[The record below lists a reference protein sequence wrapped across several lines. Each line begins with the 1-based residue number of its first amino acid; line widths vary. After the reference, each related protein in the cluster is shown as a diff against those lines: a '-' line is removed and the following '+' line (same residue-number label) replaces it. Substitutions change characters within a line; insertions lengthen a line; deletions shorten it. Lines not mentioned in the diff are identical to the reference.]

1 MIVQSKRPGSCA
13 AAAALAAKAARA
25 SMTLFGVAVLAAL
38 IQSLLPPSGGLAAEA
53 PPAVKVDVPVV
64 LKQAKVVFNM
74 DHLAFS
80 GDTPVGLAHM
90 MMMSERFAAMGAD
103 WKIVGVFHGDAG
115 YMVLNDEKYDAVR
128 HTKTGNPYKQLIRT
142 LLDRGVGIEEC
153 VVTMKAHGWTN
164 DDLLP
169 MVKVNGGGDLRIVEL
184 VQQGYVML
192 QP

>member
-1 MIVQSKRPGSCA
+1 MMLQSKRPVSLA
-13 AAAALAAKAARA
+13 AAPAAKAARA
-25 SMTLFGVAVLAAL
+25 SLTMIIIAALAAL
-38 IQSLLPPSGGLAAEA
+38 LEAFVPAAVASAAEA
-53 PPAVKVDVPVV
+53 PPAVKVDVPIV

-90 MMMSERFAAMGAD
+90 MMMSERFAAMGTD

-115 YMVLNDEKYDAVR
+115 YMVLDDAKYDAVR

-142 LLDRGVGIEEC
+142 LLERGVAIEEC

-169 MVKVNGGGDLRIVEL
+169 MVKVNAGGDLRIVEL